1 MTVPNAFTVIK
12 GAVKEGVSIDRD
24 VSLAEEMGFSYSRV
38 HRRTQKKRSAR
49 QISSLREN
57 MAESKKTER
66 KRTTKTTTVVEEVPP
81 VPAMAPVTPIG
92 GAVVTNEVLRPI
104 VEPVRVRVI
113 ALEYD
118 EKAETG
124 VLTVEILSGSFKSA
138 NKYIR
143 DNFEELV
150 KNQAKKD
157 GVKGSFEK
165 LEIMEFSVADGARCN
180 VKFKR
185 EGTEK

>member
-1 MTVPNAFTVIK
+1 MQI
-12 GAVKEGVSIDRD
+12 G
-24 VSLAEEMGFSYSRV
+24 
-38 HRRTQKKRSAR
+38 RRAR
-49 QISSLREN
+49 QISSSSEKT
-57 MAESKKTER
+57 AESKKTES
-66 KRTTKTTTVVEEVPP
+66 KRTSKTTTVVEEVPP
-81 VPAMAPVTPIG
+81 VPALEPVMPIG
-92 GAVVTNEVLRPI
+92 GAVVTNEVFRPI
-104 VEPVRVRVI
+104 VEPVRVRVL

-124 VLTVEILSGSFKSA
+124 VLTVEVLSGSFKSA

-150 KNQAKKD
+150 KKQAKKD

-165 LEIMEFSVADGARCN
+165 LEILEFSVADDMRCN

-185 EGTEK
+185 EGIGK